1 MSLYNPYNEYNR
13 SINQTNYPIGNAI
26 ASQNNNIGYNPS
38 SITQPYI
45 PSNNINP
52 PISSNGNPIV
62 LANTYLPRSYYDDII
77 DNLELISLN
86 MINDLKVLI
95 KNQKS
100 IKVTK
105 FDTSEFISVK
115 DAVKDQIVDVKDYRE
130 KQKQK
135 ILDEFAKSKDNIKSF
150 MNEKFRPAQKI
161 LEQFSSEIKR
171 DRLKFDTQISECE
184 ENLSQEDI
192 SVRELLLACTD
203 YYVRTAAQKVLKPN
217 EQSDLEN
224 ALKLKS
230 LYGDDEDKRRV
241 QEALEDAKK
250 APINIMID
258 NSPDEIEQ
266 MLQRQRELDDIIRRD
281 KERFGLVDEEM
292 KDVKDKEVGDYDE
305 KEFSENCQSEREKTD
320 DDEDELREKT
330 QEELN
335 MEMDEQLRKAKAL
348 LEKKK
353 RQRKFKVLATMIFAA
368 KKLDVIKD
376 EKRINR
382 IKDFNKDLLSI
393 EEYLDRL
400 LDEFII
406 RPKENISL
414 YKIKIDLTL
423 QADVEKLEEFMKS
436 ITDALIIKTTKVK
449 IGKTVS
455 LFFKRCVFDLDIV
468 QPSYLSL
475 YIKKRILYTKG
486 KELSDDQKRFVLVM
500 KVIVG
505 ILIYDNLLRE
515 VDEENPVKTYNF
527 KLIATIFY
535 YSIIVYYCNKYPKYK
550 KLFNNEILDDEIITK
565 YKPDFKAIEENY
577 YKKLLTKYLEYK
589 RKMNNTLTYYKEVNA
604 KNIVTYNPDT
614 LSDEIEEI
622 SRLLLPF
629 EDIKIYLEM
638 RTDYDIME
646 ALEIWANHTIEI
658 IEAHCNAYILE

>member
-1 MSLYNPYNEYNR
+1 MNGGSLYNPYNAYNN
-13 SINQTNYPIGNAI
+13 SINQTNYPIGNPMTP
-26 ASQNNNIGYNPS
+26 QNNIGYSPS

-52 PISSNGNPIV
+52 PLTSNGNQIV

-105 FDTSEFISVK
+105 FDTSEFVTVK
-115 DAVKDQIVDVKDYRE
+115 DAVKEQIIDVKEYRE

-135 ILDEFAKSKDNIKSF
+135 ILDEFVKSKDNIKSF

-161 LEQFSSEIKR
+161 LEQFSEEIKR
-171 DRLKFDTQISECE
+171 DRQNFDTQITECE
-184 ENLSQEDI
+184 ENLSQEDV

-217 EQSDLEN
+217 DPSDLEN
-224 ALKLKS
+224 ALKYKS
-230 LYGDDEDKRRV
+230 LYGDDEDKKKV
-241 QEALEDAKK
+241 QEALEEAKK

-292 KDVKDKEVGDYDE
+292 KKEKDVGDYEE
-305 KEFSENCQSEREKTD
+305 KDFSENCQSEKEKTD
-320 DDEDELREKT
+320 DDEDELRDKT

-353 RQRKFKVLATMIFAA
+353 RQRKFKVLATMIFAT
-368 KKLDVIKD
+368 KKLNVILD
-376 EKRINR
+376 EKRIMR

-393 EEYLDRL
+393 EEYIDRL

-406 RPKENISL
+406 RPKENISQ

-455 LFFKRCVFDLDIV
+455 LFFKKCVFDLDIV

-475 YIKKRILYTKG
+475 FLKKRIMYTKG

-500 KVIVG
+500 KIVVG

-550 KLFNNEILDDEIITK
+550 KLFNNEILDDEIIAK
-565 YKPDFKAIEENY
+565 YKPDLKAIEENY

-604 KNIVTYNPDT
+604 KNIITYNPDT

-622 SRLLLPF
+622 SKLLLPF

-638 RTDYDIME
+638 RTDYDIMDS
-646 ALEIWANHTIEI
+646 LEIWANHTIEI
-658 IEAHCNAYILE
+658 IETHCNEYILE